1 MYLSAEP
8 AFLHSAYKMKRGT
21 RRGMVCELL
30 ELGTQ
35 LCILAVLCVVIAV
48 LDHAEFTA
56 APASGADVLQ
66 WAFESYCTNSIP
78 YSGCTGCWEML
89 GPPDAGEGC
98 GFTCSAAY
106 LPMWINDSRAAV
118 QGASPS
124 NRSVNVVV
132 EFPWAVDSRKPL
144 LFSLVES
151 WNTGAGFVS
160 RVDLVE
166 SYSSSS
172 GPGDVVLSWKGEDT
186 TCTCTQCACRAQ
198 YCHLTAWCVPRAACG
213 GTFNV
218 SNWTVV
224 SDSTHAIVAA
234 DIYIRDVW
242 EPGRPTAPVAIDAV
256 SLAGTLA
263 YESTPWF
270 SVVCQ
275 AVVGTAVFAFT
286 IFQGFFLVTA
296 AQNGDDV
303 GFHPLP
309 IEKDFRDCHKLHRA
323 VSAALCFAMLTAL
336 TSTLPFEL
344 SGGYWGQYMAL
355 SWHPPGFLI
364 VYIALV
370 WWATAAW
377 TVDWVTAQREKHG
390 PRVMVHLT
398 RAAGAPPSHVARHPW
413 LLFHPGNRPGHFA
426 LRCDNSARSWCLD
439 RNGRRGV
446 GVAAAV
452 GVRVG
457 AGQSSAPCPFAVPL
471 LPTWQQVAASGL
483 QGVRPPG

>member
-1 MYLSAEP
+1 MYVHPMHLS
-8 AFLHSAYKMKRGT
+8 R
-21 RRGMVCELL
+21 
-30 ELGTQ
+30 
-35 LCILAVLCVVIAV
+35 AVL
-48 LDHAEFTA
+48 
-56 APASGADVLQ
+56 
-66 WAFESYCTNSIP
+66 
-78 YSGCTGCWEML
+78 
-89 GPPDAGEGC
+89 
-98 GFTCSAAY
+98 
-106 LPMWINDSRAAV
+106 
-118 QGASPS
+118 
-124 NRSVNVVV
+124 
-132 EFPWAVDSRKPL
+132 
-144 LFSLVES
+144 SLTV
-151 WNTGAGFVS
+151 
-160 RVDLVE
+160 
-166 SYSSSS
+166 
-172 GPGDVVLSWKGEDT
+172 
-186 TCTCTQCACRAQ
+186 C
-198 YCHLTAWCVPRAACG
+198 CVPRAACG

-413 LLFHPGNRPGHFA
+413 LLFHPGNRPGHFS
-426 LRCDNSARSWCLD
+426 LRCDNSARSWCLH

-446 GVAAAV
+446 RIAAAV
-452 GVRVG
+452 GVRFG
-457 AGQSSAPCPFAVPL
+457 AGQSSAPRPFAVPL